1 MTCTSQG
8 APGYDLLVAKELG
21 LGPSVDRTLLNGVGC
36 AGGLAVLRTAV
47 QLACGA
53 AARGK
58 KAVVLGFACEL
69 CTPLLRSSLASAER
83 STAEEVGIE
92 GALFSDG
99 AAAFVVA
106 NELGMEGIRGK
117 GLFEIVE
124 WGIETIPGTDGEMGF
139 YVEPEGEKFMLDRD
153 GRLTW

>member
-1 MTCTSQG
+1 M
-8 APGYDLLVAKELG
+8 
-21 LGPSVDRTLLNGVGC
+21 
-36 AGGLAVLRTAV
+36 LRTAA

-69 CTPLLRSSLASAER
+69 CTPLLRSSLARAER
-83 STAEEVGIE
+83 STAEEVGNE

-106 NELGMEGIRGK
+106 NELGMEGIGGK
-117 GLFEIVE
+117 GLFEIGE
-124 WGIETIPGTDGEMGF
+124 WGLETIPGTEGEMGF
-139 YVEPEGEKFMLDRD
+139 YVEPDGE
-153 GRLTW
+153 